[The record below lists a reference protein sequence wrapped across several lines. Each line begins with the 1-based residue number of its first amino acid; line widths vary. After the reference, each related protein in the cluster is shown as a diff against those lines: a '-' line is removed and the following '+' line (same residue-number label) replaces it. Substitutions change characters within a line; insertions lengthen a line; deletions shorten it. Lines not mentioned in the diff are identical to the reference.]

1 MPFIGK
7 RKTMP
12 PPMLPAH
19 RQGPQTLLLTA
30 LALLIAA
37 AKH

>member
-7 RKTMP
+7 RETMP
-12 PPMLPAH
+12 PPMLPTR
-19 RQGPQTLLLTA
+19 RQWPQTLLLTA
-30 LALLIAA
+30 LALLISA